1 MNKTVR
7 GLDAERVSCYG
18 NRIRD
23 IQLIWVLPRII
34 FYEWIIVFKI
44 WIFKVTGHCCH
55 MNVAE

>member
-34 FYEWIIVFKI
+34 FYESIIVLKCGFSKSL
-44 WIFKVTGHCCH
+44 VTA
-55 MNVAE
+55 VT